1 MNLCASIEDIINS
14 HNEILPFSGAIL
26 ARDKGTIFERGYGYA
41 NRSELT
47 PNGPNTRFGIASGCK
62 IFTSVAI
69 CKLVQDGVLSFD
81 SYLKDCL
88 NYSFPYFDS
97 EITIH
102 HLLTHSAG
110 IPDYFDEEVMG
121 DFEELWKDY
130 PMYSMQSPKDFLPLF
145 QNGQMKFSPGERFSY
160 NNAGF
165 ILLGLVVE
173 QITGMEFSE
182 YVDKN
187 IFQRSGMLDS
197 GYFRMDQL
205 PERTAIGYIDEDQ
218 TWKTNI
224 YSLPIKGGPDGG
236 AYTTVHDLDRFWDS
250 LSNYQLLSQA
260 YTEILL
266 TPHIQEDSQTYYGY
280 GVWILMFDDTVF
292 KYFVMGSDPGVI
304 MQSSIYAKSK
314 IHAHII
320 GNINKGAGMIASKI
334 DEVIHKKL

>member
-1 MNLCASIEDIINS
+1 QT
-14 HNEILPFSGAIL
+14 ILQ
-26 ARDKGTIFERGYGYA
+26 THA
-41 NRSELT
+41 NRSERILNH
-47 PNGPNTRFGIASGCK
+47 PHTRFGIASGCK

-69 CKLVQDGVLSFD
+69 CQLVQDGKLSFNTCV
-81 SYLKDCL
+81 KDCL
-88 NYSFPYFDS
+88 DEPFPYFDS
-97 EITIH
+97 NITIH

-110 IPDYFDEEVMG
+110 IPDYFDEEIMG

-145 QNGQMKFSPGERFSY
+145 QNDRMKFSPGERFSY

-173 QITGMEFSE
+173 QIAGMGFSE
-182 YVDKN
+182 YVEKN

-205 PERTAIGYIDEDQ
+205 PERTAIGYIDGDQ
-218 TWKTNI
+218 TWKTNM

-236 AYTTVHDLDRFWDS
+236 AFTTVHDLARFWDA
-250 LSNYQLLSQA
+250 LFHYQLLSQE

-266 TPHIQEDSQTYYGY
+266 TPHIHEEGQTYYGY
-280 GVWILMFDDTVF
+280 GVWIRIVDDTIF

-304 MQSSIYAKSK
+304 MQSSIYAKNK

-320 GNINKGAGMIASKI
+320 GNINKGAGRIAGKM
-334 DEVIHKKL
+334 DEIIYKEFK

>member
-1 MNLCASIEDIINS
+1 MSLLTSIEEIIES
-14 HNEILPFSGAIL
+14 HNEILPFSGAVL
-26 ARDKGTIFERGYGYA
+26 VQDMGEIFERGYGYA
-41 NRSELT
+41 NRSERIQ
-47 PNGPNTRFGIASGCK
+47 NSSNTRFGIASGCK

-69 CKLVQDGVLSFD
+69 CQLVQDGVLSFD

-88 NYSFPYFDS
+88 NFSFPYFDP

-110 IPDYFDEEVMG
+110 IPDYFDEEIVG
-121 DFEELWKDY
+121 DFEELWKKY
-130 PMYSMQSPKDFLPLF
+130 SMYSMQSPKDFLPLF

-165 ILLGLVVE
+165 ILLGLIVE

-187 IFQRSGMLDS
+187 IFQLLGMLDS
-197 GYFRMDQL
+197 GYFSLDQL
-205 PERTAIGYIDEDQ
+205 PERTAIGYIDGDQ

-236 AYTTVHDLDRFWDS
+236 AFTTVYDLRRFWDA
-250 LSNYQLLSQA
+250 LINYRLLSQE
-260 YTEILL
+260 YTDILL
-266 TPHIQEDSQTYYGY
+266 TPHIQEDGQVYYGY
-280 GVWILMFDDTVF
+280 GVWILMVDDTIF

-320 GNINKGAGMIASKI
+320 GNINRGAGMLASKI
-334 DEVIHKKL
+334 DELIHKEL